1 MDKGLAWE
9 RQRTR
14 KSLSS
19 RLLGILVCF
28 LFVLFL
34 VMSFELIN
42 YYGVTL
48 ITGGELESRP
58 LKYLL
63 MKVL

>member
-1 MDKGLAWE
+1 
-9 RQRTR
+9 
-14 KSLSS
+14 
-19 RLLGILVCF
+19 LLGILVYF

-34 VMSFELIN
+34 VMPFEFIN

-63 MKVL
+63 MKVS